1 MLLSVSNW
9 KSGSPSFI
17 HSFALRGSA
26 CAAVGKPPSGFS
38 LRQTSSDGS
47 IVKHKFRHFLVVVQ
61 LIHGLTHI
69 SCKTKDRLFFFSTS
83 CRSTFTAMSGFLMSH
98 DIAAKRNLACFVPL
112 LFSLNAKDTRNRR
125 LMLHS
130 SSHQLLSC
138 HLSNS
143 YENCKLG
150 LATSKKS
157 KPIAAIFRHFLRE
170 EQKGADLGVGDLER
184 GGSF

>member
-1 MLLSVSNW
+1 MDR
-9 KSGSPSFI
+9 SPS
-17 HSFALRGSA
+17 RG
-26 CAAVGKPPSGFS
+26 K
-38 LRQTSSDGS
+38 
-47 IVKHKFRHFLVVVQ
+47 KHKFRHFLVVVQ

-112 LFSLNAKDTRNRR
+112 LFSLNAKDTRKRR

-184 GGSF
+184 GVPSEV